1 MRFRYRIIL
10 VVAVSIF
17 LVATGESCGPEF
29 AGLVFTRE
37 HGPDAPISAFTK
49 GKIGIPLPSWWRS
62 YLVVAYRY
70 LEGKPLSSD
79 EARSFA
85 EFWGT
90 EQKFGFPSDPA
101 NKALA
106 KWVKARAQYQP
117 ANPQDELKAYKE
129 SGFSSQL
136 NCTASAF
143 NTAVETLHARAQ
155 HFGVSKPRA
164 AGVDRRT
171 GRRF

>member
-1 MRFRYRIIL
+1 MMRLRSRTIL

-37 HGPDAPISAFTK
+37 HGPDAPVSAFTK

-70 LEGKPLSSD
+70 LEGKPLSAD

-117 ANPQDELKAYKE
+117 ANPQDELK
-129 SGFSSQL
+129 
-136 NCTASAF
+136 
-143 NTAVETLHARAQ
+143 V
-155 HFGVSKPRA
+155 
-164 AGVDRRT
+164 
-171 GRRF
+171 